1 MAWSYP
7 FPFDPQGDFL
17 CMSNISLV
25 SKEGGSGDPSIF
37 YSNRVLSL
45 FVLAMTVT
53 LRCFFFFFLSCPT
66 LCDLMDCNLTDS
78 FFYGIFQARILEW
91 VAISFSRGSS

>member
-53 LRCFFFFFLSCPT
+53 LRCLQETGTDYLSCFCCYFHFRANQQT
-66 LCDLMDCNLTDS
+66 E
-78 FFYGIFQARILEW
+78 G
-91 VAISFSRGSS
+91 

>member
-7 FPFDPQGDFL
+7 FTFDPQGDFL

-25 SKEGGSGDPSIF
+25 SKERGSGDPSIF

-45 FVLAMTVT
+45 FVLAMAVT
-53 LRCFFFFFLSCPT
+53 LRCFLFVCLFFVVS
-66 LCDLMDCNLTDS
+66 DS
-78 FFYGIFQARILEW
+78 LRPHGL
-91 VAISFSRGSS
+91 